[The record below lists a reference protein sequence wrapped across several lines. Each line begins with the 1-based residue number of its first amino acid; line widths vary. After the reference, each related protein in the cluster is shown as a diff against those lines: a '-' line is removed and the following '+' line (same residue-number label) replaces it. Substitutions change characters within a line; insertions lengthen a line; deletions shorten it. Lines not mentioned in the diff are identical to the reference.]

1 MEQKKNIYIEEVKE
15 FTFEV
20 ADAVRNLVRQLS
32 GNFQPLSEDD
42 FHFLIDSKN
51 THLYLARL
59 KGSNKIVGMVTLV
72 VYRIPFK
79 MKAQLEDIVVDESMR
94 GKGIGKMLMNFSI
107 GKAKDLGVKS
117 LNFTSRPE
125 REIANKLYK
134 NLGFKKSDTNVYN
147 LSL

>member
-1 MEQKKNIYIEEVKE
+1 MENTNDIYIEEQKDFSQEAVVSVRHLVK
-15 FTFEV
+15 
-20 ADAVRNLVRQLS
+20 QLS
-32 GNFQPLSEDD
+32 NDSQPLTDEDFRALVSSE
-42 FHFLIDSKN
+42 S
-51 THLYLARL
+51 THLYFARL
-59 KGSNKIVGMVTLV
+59 KENNKIIGMVTLV

-79 MKAQLEDIVVDESMR
+79 MKAQLEDIVVDENMR

-125 REIANKLYK
+125 RESANKLYK
-134 NLGFKKSDTNVYN
+134 NLGFKKSDTNVYS